1 MIDSAAKKCG
11 HAFVPIFSLLWFL
24 VFYIWHFTWTGMW
37 SVWIEKMNL
46 SKTEDHK
53 LKFGWVKIRVCFNA
67 SFVPILWTK
76 CDACWSL
83 SVGHDHFIVNFLP
96 YNGAELIFILNLG
109 SWPFYICQSSLEYLI
124 KGILNSEGVGIW
136 TSFPLFDEKAF
147 SDGKSHILN
156 QPF

>member
-1 MIDSAAKKCG
+1 MWPCFCADFQS
-11 HAFVPIFSLLWFL
+11 FVIFSFL
-24 VFYIWHFTWTGMW
+24 YLTFHLNRNVKRLNWKNESFR
-37 SVWIEKMNL
+37 
-46 SKTEDHK
+46 
-53 LKFGWVKIRVCFNA
+53 VKIRVCFNA

-136 TSFPLFDEKAF
+136 TSFPLFDEKVF

-156 QPF
+156 WPF